1 MKYLYYIVAI
11 LCLFPFVSAPMA
23 LFCGIL
29 FSLLKIE
36 KPFQFKKYSSP
47 ILQYSV
53 VLMGFGMN
61 LQQVIEV
68 SSKGIILTACSVLLV
83 FLLGV
88 FLGKIL
94 KVERNTTF
102 LISSGTAICGG
113 SAIAAVSPIVGAK
126 DSQISF
132 SLTVV
137 FVLNAIALFI
147 FPFVG
152 HYFNMG
158 QESFGYWS
166 AIAIHDTSSVVATG
180 YAFSEA
186 AGDFATMVKLTRTL
200 SIIPTVV
207 AFAFIQLRL
216 KKKEMQKISGNTEE
230 LKANFS
236 IKKIFPWFI
245 IGFVA
250 MSVVA
255 SIFTI
260 PAEIVSGTKTV
271 SKFLMVSALAAIGLN
286 TSFSSFKKSGIRP
299 MIHGFIISA
308 LVVVVALVV
317 EICMGIV

>member
-1 MKYLYYIVAI
+1 MIYLYYIVAI
-11 LCLFPFVSAPMA
+11 LCLFPFVTAPMA

-36 KPFQFKKYSSP
+36 KPFQLKKYSSP

-147 FPFVG
+147 FPFIG
-152 HYFNMG
+152 HYFNMS

-166 AIAIHDTSSVVATG
+166 AIAIHDTSSVVGAGAEYGKEALQVAAT
-180 YAFSEA
+180 
-186 AGDFATMVKLTRTL
+186 VKLARTL
-200 SIIPTVV
+200 WIIPLSFLVLLLNRKNN
-207 AFAFIQLRL
+207 QG
-216 KKKEMQKISGNTEE
+216 KGKI
-230 LKANFS
+230 
-236 IKKIFPWFI
+236 KIPWFI
-245 IGFVA
+245 LYFVIAILIAGFIPVLQPAYSVLSYIGKRGMVLALF
-250 MSVVA
+250 M
-255 SIFTI
+255 IG
-260 PAEIVSGTKTV
+260 SGFNFADLKTV
-271 SKFLMVSALAAIGLN
+271 GVRPFLLGVFLWI
-286 TSFSSFKKSGIRP
+286 
-299 MIHGFIISA
+299 IISVST
-308 LVVVVALVV
+308 LFFFL
-317 EICMGIV
+317 

>member
-1 MKYLYYIVAI
+1 MKYLYYIVGI
-11 LCLFPFVSAPMA
+11 LCLMPFVSAPMA

-47 ILQYSV
+47 ILQYSI

-147 FPFVG
+147 FPHIG
-152 HYFNMG
+152 HYFNMS
-158 QESFGYWS
+158 QESFGYWA
-166 AIAIHDTSSVVATG
+166 AIAIHDTSSVVGAGAEYGKEALETAAT
-180 YAFSEA
+180 
-186 AGDFATMVKLTRTL
+186 VKLARTL
-200 SIIPTVV
+200 WIIPLSFLVLLLNRKNN
-207 AFAFIQLRL
+207 QG
-216 KKKEMQKISGNTEE
+216 KGKI
-230 LKANFS
+230 
-236 IKKIFPWFI
+236 KIPWFI
-245 IGFVA
+245 LYFVIAILIAGFIPVLQPAYSVLSYIGKRGMVLALF
-250 MSVVA
+250 M
-255 SIFTI
+255 IG
-260 PAEIVSGTKTV
+260 SGFNLADLKTV
-271 SKFLMVSALAAIGLN
+271 GVRPFLLGVFLWI
-286 TSFSSFKKSGIRP
+286 
-299 MIHGFIISA
+299 IISVST
-308 LVVVVALVV
+308 LFFFL
-317 EICMGIV
+317 

>member
-1 MKYLYYIVAI
+1 M
-11 LCLFPFVSAPMA
+11 PFVSAPMA

-47 ILQYSV
+47 ILQYSI

-147 FPFVG
+147 FPHIG
-152 HYFNMG
+152 HYFNMS
-158 QESFGYWS
+158 QESFGYWA
-166 AIAIHDTSSVVATG
+166 AIAIHDTSSVVGAGAEYGKEALETAAT
-180 YAFSEA
+180 
-186 AGDFATMVKLTRTL
+186 VKLARTL
-200 SIIPTVV
+200 WIIPLSFLVLLLNRKNN
-207 AFAFIQLRL
+207 QG
-216 KKKEMQKISGNTEE
+216 KGKI
-230 LKANFS
+230 
-236 IKKIFPWFI
+236 KIPWFI
-245 IGFVA
+245 LYFVIAILIAGFIPVLQPAYSVLSYIGKRGMVLALF
-250 MSVVA
+250 M
-255 SIFTI
+255 IG
-260 PAEIVSGTKTV
+260 SGFNFADLKTV
-271 SKFLMVSALAAIGLN
+271 GVRPFLLGVFLWI
-286 TSFSSFKKSGIRP
+286 
-299 MIHGFIISA
+299 IISVST
-308 LVVVVALVV
+308 LFFFL
-317 EICMGIV
+317 

>member
-47 ILQYSV
+47 ILQYSI

-147 FPFVG
+147 FPHIG
-152 HYFNMG
+152 HYFNMS
-158 QESFGYWS
+158 QESFGYWA
-166 AIAIHDTSSVVATG
+166 AIAIHDTSSVVGAGAEYGKEALETAAT
-180 YAFSEA
+180 
-186 AGDFATMVKLTRTL
+186 VKLARTL
-200 SIIPTVV
+200 WIIPLSFLVLLLNRKNN
-207 AFAFIQLRL
+207 QG
-216 KKKEMQKISGNTEE
+216 KGKI
-230 LKANFS
+230 
-236 IKKIFPWFI
+236 KIPWFI
-245 IGFVA
+245 LYFVIAILIAGFIPILQPAYSVLSYIGKRGMVLALF
-250 MSVVA
+250 M
-255 SIFTI
+255 IG
-260 PAEIVSGTKTV
+260 SGFNFADLKTV
-271 SKFLMVSALAAIGLN
+271 GVRPFLL
-286 TSFSSFKKSGIRP
+286 GIFLW
-299 MIHGFIISA
+299 IIISVST
-308 LVVVVALVV
+308 LFFFL
-317 EICMGIV
+317 

>member
-11 LCLFPFVSAPMA
+11 LCLFPFVTAPMA

-36 KPFQFKKYSSP
+36 KPFQLKKYSSP

-147 FPFVG
+147 FPFIG
-152 HYFNMG
+152 HYFNMS

-166 AIAIHDTSSVVATG
+166 AIAIHDTSSVVGAGAEYGKEALQVAAT
-180 YAFSEA
+180 
-186 AGDFATMVKLTRTL
+186 VKLARTL
-200 SIIPTVV
+200 WIIPLSFLVLLLNRKNN
-207 AFAFIQLRL
+207 QG
-216 KKKEMQKISGNTEE
+216 KGKI
-230 LKANFS
+230 
-236 IKKIFPWFI
+236 KIPWFI
-245 IGFVA
+245 LYFVIAILIAGFIPVLQPAYSVLSYIGKRGMVLALF
-250 MSVVA
+250 M
-255 SIFTI
+255 IG
-260 PAEIVSGTKTV
+260 SGFNLADLKTV
-271 SKFLMVSALAAIGLN
+271 GVRPFLLGVFLWI
-286 TSFSSFKKSGIRP
+286 
-299 MIHGFIISA
+299 IISVST
-308 LVVVVALVV
+308 LFFFL
-317 EICMGIV
+317 

>member
-36 KPFQFKKYSSP
+36 KPFQFKKYSSS

-147 FPFVG
+147 FPFIG
-152 HYFNMG
+152 HYFNMS

-166 AIAIHDTSSVVATG
+166 AIAIHDTSSVVGAGAEYGKEALQVAAT
-180 YAFSEA
+180 
-186 AGDFATMVKLTRTL
+186 VKLARTL
-200 SIIPTVV
+200 WIIPLSFLVLLLNRKNN
-207 AFAFIQLRL
+207 QG
-216 KKKEMQKISGNTEE
+216 KGKI
-230 LKANFS
+230 
-236 IKKIFPWFI
+236 KIPWFI
-245 IGFVA
+245 LYFVIAILIAGFIPVLQPAYSVLSYIGKRGMVLALF
-250 MSVVA
+250 M
-255 SIFTI
+255 IG
-260 PAEIVSGTKTV
+260 SGFNFADLKTV
-271 SKFLMVSALAAIGLN
+271 GVRPFLLGVFLWI
-286 TSFSSFKKSGIRP
+286 
-299 MIHGFIISA
+299 IISVST
-308 LVVVVALVV
+308 LFFFL
-317 EICMGIV
+317 

>member
-11 LCLFPFVSAPMA
+11 LCLFPFVTAPMA

-147 FPFVG
+147 FPFIG
-152 HYFNMG
+152 RYFNMS

-166 AIAIHDTSSVVATG
+166 AIAIHDTSSVVGAGAEYGKEALQVAAT
-180 YAFSEA
+180 
-186 AGDFATMVKLTRTL
+186 VKLARTL
-200 SIIPTVV
+200 WIIPLSFLVLLLNRKNN
-207 AFAFIQLRL
+207 QG
-216 KKKEMQKISGNTEE
+216 KGKI
-230 LKANFS
+230 
-236 IKKIFPWFI
+236 KIPWFI
-245 IGFVA
+245 LYFVIAILIAGFIPVLQPAYSVLSYIGKRGMVLALF
-250 MSVVA
+250 M
-255 SIFTI
+255 IG
-260 PAEIVSGTKTV
+260 SGFNFADLKTV
-271 SKFLMVSALAAIGLN
+271 GVRPFLLGVFLWI
-286 TSFSSFKKSGIRP
+286 
-299 MIHGFIISA
+299 IISVST
-308 LVVVVALVV
+308 LFFFL
-317 EICMGIV
+317 

>member
-11 LCLFPFVSAPMA
+11 LYLFPFVSAPMA

-147 FPFVG
+147 FPFIG
-152 HYFNMG
+152 HYFNMS

-166 AIAIHDTSSVVATG
+166 AIAIHDTSSVVGAGAEYGKEALQVAAT
-180 YAFSEA
+180 
-186 AGDFATMVKLTRTL
+186 VKLARTL
-200 SIIPTVV
+200 WIIPLSFLVLLLNRKNN
-207 AFAFIQLRL
+207 QG
-216 KKKEMQKISGNTEE
+216 KGKI
-230 LKANFS
+230 
-236 IKKIFPWFI
+236 KIPWFI
-245 IGFVA
+245 LYFVIAILIAGFIPVLQPAYSVLSYIGKRGMVLALF
-250 MSVVA
+250 M
-255 SIFTI
+255 IG
-260 PAEIVSGTKTV
+260 SGFNFADLKTV
-271 SKFLMVSALAAIGLN
+271 GVRPFLLGVFLWI
-286 TSFSSFKKSGIRP
+286 
-299 MIHGFIISA
+299 IISVST
-308 LVVVVALVV
+308 LFFFL
-317 EICMGIV
+317 

>member
-1 MKYLYYIVAI
+1 MKYLYYIVAL
-11 LCLFPFVSAPMA
+11 LCFFPFVSAPMA

-147 FPFVG
+147 FPFIG
-152 HYFNMG
+152 HYFNMS

-166 AIAIHDTSSVVATG
+166 AIAIHDTSSVVGAGAEYGKEALQVAAT
-180 YAFSEA
+180 
-186 AGDFATMVKLTRTL
+186 VKLARTL
-200 SIIPTVV
+200 WIIPLSFLVLLLNRKNN
-207 AFAFIQLRL
+207 QG
-216 KKKEMQKISGNTEE
+216 KGKI
-230 LKANFS
+230 
-236 IKKIFPWFI
+236 KIPWFI
-245 IGFVA
+245 LYFIVAILIAGFIPFLQPAYSVLSYIGKRGMVLALF
-250 MSVVA
+250 M
-255 SIFTI
+255 IG
-260 PAEIVSGTKTV
+260 SGFNFADLKTV
-271 SKFLMVSALAAIGLN
+271 GVRPFLLGVFLWI
-286 TSFSSFKKSGIRP
+286 
-299 MIHGFIISA
+299 IISVST
-308 LVVVVALVV
+308 LFFFL
-317 EICMGIV
+317 

>member
-147 FPFVG
+147 FPFIG
-152 HYFNMG
+152 HYFNMS

-166 AIAIHDTSSVVATG
+166 AIAIHDTSSVVGAGAEYGKEALQVAAT
-180 YAFSEA
+180 
-186 AGDFATMVKLTRTL
+186 VKLARTL
-200 SIIPTVV
+200 WIIPLS
-207 AFAFIQLRL
+207 FLILLLNRKNNQG
-216 KKKEMQKISGNTEE
+216 KGKI
-230 LKANFS
+230 
-236 IKKIFPWFI
+236 KIPWFI
-245 IGFVA
+245 LYFVIAILIAGFIPVLQPAYSVLSYIGKRGMVLALF
-250 MSVVA
+250 M
-255 SIFTI
+255 IG
-260 PAEIVSGTKTV
+260 SGFNFADLKTV
-271 SKFLMVSALAAIGLN
+271 GVRSFLLGVFLWI
-286 TSFSSFKKSGIRP
+286 
-299 MIHGFIISA
+299 IISVST
-308 LVVVVALVV
+308 LFFFL
-317 EICMGIV
+317 

>member
-147 FPFVG
+147 FPFIG
-152 HYFNMG
+152 HYFNMS

-166 AIAIHDTSSVVATG
+166 AIAIHDTSSVVGAGAEYGKEALQVAT
-180 YAFSEA
+180 
-186 AGDFATMVKLTRTL
+186 TVKLARTL
-200 SIIPTVV
+200 WIIPLSFLVLLLNRKNN
-207 AFAFIQLRL
+207 QG
-216 KKKEMQKISGNTEE
+216 KGKI
-230 LKANFS
+230 
-236 IKKIFPWFI
+236 KIPWFI
-245 IGFVA
+245 LYFVIAILIAGFIPVLQPAYSVLSYIGKRGMVLALF
-250 MSVVA
+250 M
-255 SIFTI
+255 IG
-260 PAEIVSGTKTV
+260 SGFNFADLKTV
-271 SKFLMVSALAAIGLN
+271 GVRPFLLGVFLWI
-286 TSFSSFKKSGIRP
+286 
-299 MIHGFIISA
+299 IISVST
-308 LVVVVALVV
+308 LFFFL
-317 EICMGIV
+317 

>member
-147 FPFVG
+147 FPFIG
-152 HYFNMG
+152 HYFNMS

-166 AIAIHDTSSVVATG
+166 AIAIHDTSSVVGAGAEYGKEALQVAAT
-180 YAFSEA
+180 
-186 AGDFATMVKLTRTL
+186 VKLARTL
-200 SIIPTVV
+200 WIIPLSFLVLLLNRKNN
-207 AFAFIQLRL
+207 QG
-216 KKKEMQKISGNTEE
+216 KGKI
-230 LKANFS
+230 
-236 IKKIFPWFI
+236 KIPWFI
-245 IGFVA
+245 LYFV
-250 MSVVA
+250 
-255 SIFTI
+255 I
-260 PAEIVSGTKTV
+260 
-271 SKFLMVSALAAIGLN
+271 AIL
-286 TSFSSFKKSGIRP
+286 IA
-299 MIHGFIISA
+299 GFIPVLQPAYSVLSYIGKRGMVLALFMIGSGFNFADLKIVGVRPFLLGVFLWIIISVST
-308 LVVVVALVV
+308 LFFFL
-317 EICMGIV
+317 

>member
-147 FPFVG
+147 FPFIG
-152 HYFNMG
+152 HYFNMS

-166 AIAIHDTSSVVATG
+166 AIAIHDTSSVVGAGAEYGKEALQVAAT
-180 YAFSEA
+180 
-186 AGDFATMVKLTRTL
+186 VKLARTL
-200 SIIPTVV
+200 WIIPLSFLVLLLNRKNN
-207 AFAFIQLRL
+207 QG
-216 KKKEMQKISGNTEE
+216 KGKI
-230 LKANFS
+230 
-236 IKKIFPWFI
+236 KIPWFI
-245 IGFVA
+245 LYFVIAILIAGFIPVLQPAYSVLSYIGKRGMVLALF
-250 MSVVA
+250 M
-255 SIFTI
+255 IG
-260 PAEIVSGTKTV
+260 SGFNFADFKTV
-271 SKFLMVSALAAIGLN
+271 GVRPFLLGVFLWI
-286 TSFSSFKKSGIRP
+286 
-299 MIHGFIISA
+299 IISVST
-308 LVVVVALVV
+308 LFFFL
-317 EICMGIV
+317 

>member
-1 MKYLYYIVAI
+1 MKYLYDIVGI
-11 LCLFPFVSAPMA
+11 LCLMPFVSAPMA

-47 ILQYSV
+47 ILQYSI

-147 FPFVG
+147 FPHIG
-152 HYFNMG
+152 HYFNMS
-158 QESFGYWS
+158 QESFGYWA
-166 AIAIHDTSSVVATG
+166 AIAIHDTSSVVGAGAEYGKEALETAAT
-180 YAFSEA
+180 
-186 AGDFATMVKLTRTL
+186 VKLARTL
-200 SIIPTVV
+200 WIIPLSFLVLLLNRKNN
-207 AFAFIQLRL
+207 QG
-216 KKKEMQKISGNTEE
+216 KGKI
-230 LKANFS
+230 
-236 IKKIFPWFI
+236 KIPWFI
-245 IGFVA
+245 LYFVIAILIAGFIPILQPAYSVLSYIGKRGMVLALF
-250 MSVVA
+250 M
-255 SIFTI
+255 IG
-260 PAEIVSGTKTV
+260 SGFNFADLKTV
-271 SKFLMVSALAAIGLN
+271 GVRPFLLGVFLWI
-286 TSFSSFKKSGIRP
+286 
-299 MIHGFIISA
+299 IISVST
-308 LVVVVALVV
+308 LFFFL
-317 EICMGIV
+317 

>member
-1 MKYLYYIVAI
+1 MKYLYYIVAL
-11 LCLFPFVSAPMA
+11 LCFFPFVSAPMA

-147 FPFVG
+147 FPFIG
-152 HYFNMG
+152 HYFNMS

-166 AIAIHDTSSVVATG
+166 AIAIHDTSSVVGAGAEYGKEALQVAAT
-180 YAFSEA
+180 
-186 AGDFATMVKLTRTL
+186 VKLARTL
-200 SIIPTVV
+200 WIIPLSLLVLLLNRKNN
-207 AFAFIQLRL
+207 QG
-216 KKKEMQKISGNTEE
+216 KGKI
-230 LKANFS
+230 
-236 IKKIFPWFI
+236 KIPWFI
-245 IGFVA
+245 LYFV
-250 MSVVA
+250 
-255 SIFTI
+255 I
-260 PAEIVSGTKTV
+260 
-271 SKFLMVSALAAIGLN
+271 AIL
-286 TSFSSFKKSGIRP
+286 IA
-299 MIHGFIISA
+299 GFIPVLQPAYSVLSYIGKRGMVLALFMIGSGFNFADLKIVGVRPFLLGVFLWIIISVST
-308 LVVVVALVV
+308 LFFFL
-317 EICMGIV
+317 

>member
-11 LCLFPFVSAPMA
+11 LCLFPFVTAPMA

-68 SSKGIILTACSVLLV
+68 SSKGIILTASSVLLV

-147 FPFVG
+147 FPFIG
-152 HYFNMG
+152 HYFNMS

-166 AIAIHDTSSVVATG
+166 AIAIHDTSSVVGAGAEYGKEALQVAAT
-180 YAFSEA
+180 
-186 AGDFATMVKLTRTL
+186 VKLARTL
-200 SIIPTVV
+200 WIIPLSFLVLLLNRKNN
-207 AFAFIQLRL
+207 QG
-216 KKKEMQKISGNTEE
+216 KGKI
-230 LKANFS
+230 
-236 IKKIFPWFI
+236 KIPWFI
-245 IGFVA
+245 LYFVIAILIAGFIPVLQPAYSVLSYIGKRGMVLALF
-250 MSVVA
+250 M
-255 SIFTI
+255 IG
-260 PAEIVSGTKTV
+260 SGFNFADLKTV
-271 SKFLMVSALAAIGLN
+271 GVRPFLLGVFLWI
-286 TSFSSFKKSGIRP
+286 
-299 MIHGFIISA
+299 IISVST
-308 LVVVVALVV
+308 LFFFL
-317 EICMGIV
+317 

>member
-11 LCLFPFVSAPMA
+11 LCLFPFVTAPRA

-113 SAIAAVSPIVGAK
+113 SAIAAISPIVGAK

-147 FPFVG
+147 FPFIG
-152 HYFNMG
+152 HYFNMS

-166 AIAIHDTSSVVATG
+166 AIAIHDTSSVVGAGAEYGKEALQVAAT
-180 YAFSEA
+180 
-186 AGDFATMVKLTRTL
+186 VKLARTL
-200 SIIPTVV
+200 WIIPLSFLVLLLNRKNN
-207 AFAFIQLRL
+207 QG
-216 KKKEMQKISGNTEE
+216 KGKI
-230 LKANFS
+230 
-236 IKKIFPWFI
+236 KIPWFI
-245 IGFVA
+245 LYFVIAILIAGFIPVLQPAYSVLSYIGKRGMVLALF
-250 MSVVA
+250 M
-255 SIFTI
+255 IG
-260 PAEIVSGTKTV
+260 SGFNFADLKTV
-271 SKFLMVSALAAIGLN
+271 GVRPFLLGVFLWI
-286 TSFSSFKKSGIRP
+286 
-299 MIHGFIISA
+299 IISVST
-308 LVVVVALVV
+308 LFFFL
-317 EICMGIV
+317 

>member
-11 LCLFPFVSAPMA
+11 LCLFPFVTAPIA

-152 HYFNMG
+152 EYFNMS
-158 QESFGYWS
+158 QESFGYWA
-166 AIAIHDTSSVVATG
+166 AIAIHDTSSVVGAGAEYGKEALQVAAT
-180 YAFSEA
+180 
-186 AGDFATMVKLTRTL
+186 VKLARTL
-200 SIIPTVV
+200 WIIPLSFLVLL
-207 AFAFIQLRL
+207 INRKNNQG
-216 KKKEMQKISGNTEE
+216 KGKI
-230 LKANFS
+230 
-236 IKKIFPWFI
+236 KIPWFI
-245 IGFVA
+245 LYFVIAILIAGFIPFLQPAYSVLSYIGKRGMVLALF
-250 MSVVA
+250 M
-255 SIFTI
+255 IG
-260 PAEIVSGTKTV
+260 SGFNFADLKTV
-271 SKFLMVSALAAIGLN
+271 GVRPFLLGVFLWI
-286 TSFSSFKKSGIRP
+286 
-299 MIHGFIISA
+299 IISVST
-308 LVVVVALVV
+308 LFFFL
-317 EICMGIV
+317 

>member
-11 LCLFPFVSAPMA
+11 LCLFPFVTAPMA

-147 FPFVG
+147 FPFIG
-152 HYFNMG
+152 HYFNMS

-166 AIAIHDTSSVVATG
+166 AIAIHDTSSVVGAGAEYGKEALQVAT
-180 YAFSEA
+180 
-186 AGDFATMVKLTRTL
+186 TVKLARTL
-200 SIIPTVV
+200 WIIPLSFLVLLLNRKNN
-207 AFAFIQLRL
+207 QG
-216 KKKEMQKISGNTEE
+216 KGKI
-230 LKANFS
+230 
-236 IKKIFPWFI
+236 KIPWFI
-245 IGFVA
+245 LYFVIAILIAGFIPVLQPAYSVLSYIGKRGMVLALF
-250 MSVVA
+250 M
-255 SIFTI
+255 IG
-260 PAEIVSGTKTV
+260 SGFNFADLKTV
-271 SKFLMVSALAAIGLN
+271 GVRPFLLGVFLWI
-286 TSFSSFKKSGIRP
+286 
-299 MIHGFIISA
+299 IISVST
-308 LVVVVALVV
+308 LFFFL
-317 EICMGIV
+317 

>member
-11 LCLFPFVSAPMA
+11 LCLFPFVTAPMA

-147 FPFVG
+147 FPFIG
-152 HYFNMG
+152 HYFNMS

-166 AIAIHDTSSVVATG
+166 AIAIHDTSSVVGAGAEYGKEALQVAAT
-180 YAFSEA
+180 
-186 AGDFATMVKLTRTL
+186 VKLARTL
-200 SIIPTVV
+200 WIIPLSFLVLLLNRKNN
-207 AFAFIQLRL
+207 QG
-216 KKKEMQKISGNTEE
+216 KGKI
-230 LKANFS
+230 
-236 IKKIFPWFI
+236 KIPWFI
-245 IGFVA
+245 LYFVIAILIAGFIPFLQPAYSVLSYIGKRGMVLALF
-250 MSVVA
+250 M
-255 SIFTI
+255 IG
-260 PAEIVSGTKTV
+260 SGFNFADLKTV
-271 SKFLMVSALAAIGLN
+271 GVRPFLLGVFLWI
-286 TSFSSFKKSGIRP
+286 
-299 MIHGFIISA
+299 IISVST
-308 LVVVVALVV
+308 LFFFL
-317 EICMGIV
+317 